1 MDQSCVVSDNL
12 ITTNTSAGGNT
23 SGVRVVPRSK
33 TNKVLPPTTSY
44 KINDYIFVEGVSS
57 SLNAMMRRQ

>member
-12 ITTNTSAGGNT
+12 ITTNTSAGRNT
-23 SGVRVVPRSK
+23 SGFRVVPRSK
-33 TNKVLPPTTSY
+33 TNEVLPPTTSY
-44 KINDYIFVEGVSS
+44 EINDDIFVEGVSS